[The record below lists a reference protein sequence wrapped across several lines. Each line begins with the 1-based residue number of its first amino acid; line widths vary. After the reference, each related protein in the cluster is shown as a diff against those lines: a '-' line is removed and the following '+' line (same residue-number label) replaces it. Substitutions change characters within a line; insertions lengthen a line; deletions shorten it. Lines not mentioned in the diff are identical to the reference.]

1 MSVRQT
7 VGIYTLGCK
16 VNQYESQAIAERCEA
31 LGILVLPPEEICDAY
46 IINTCTVTGEAD
58 RKARQYIRRAIS
70 QNPEA
75 KIIVTGCFSQL
86 NPRTVAEI
94 PGVDY
99 ICGNTNKLAA
109 EIIVG
114 LSKGVWPTGCVQNL
128 KGKESSYKW

>member
-1 MSVRQT
+1 MCAAS
-7 VGIYTLGCK
+7 
-16 VNQYESQAIAERCEA
+16 
-31 LGILVLPPEEICDAY
+31 EEICDAY

-75 KIIVTGCFSQL
+75 VIIVTGCYSQIS
-86 NPRTVAEI
+86 PDTVAKI

-109 EIIVG
+109 ADAAVG
-114 LSKGVWPTGCVQNL
+114 C
-128 KGKESSYKW
+128 